1 MIIDCF
7 EMLTGMMIGSI
18 ALNTTPVS
26 GTRFRHQQNCLL
38 AHKIYGEAGIKG
50 VEYHDDDHDDVHD
63 HDGYSYK
70 DDILK
75 GNPVITE
82 KFTLLC

>member
-1 MIIDCF
+1 
-7 EMLTGMMIGSI
+7 MLTGMMIGSI

-50 VEYHDDDHDDVHD
+50 VEYHDGDHHHD
-63 HDGYSYK
+63 YSYK

-75 GNPVITE
+75 GNPVIT
-82 KFTLLC
+82 KKVILLC

>member
-1 MIIDCF
+1 MF
-7 EMLTGMMIGSI
+7 TGMMIGSI

-50 VEYHDDDHDDVHD
+50 VEYHGDDLHD
-63 HDGYSYK
+63 YSYK
-70 DDILK
+70 DEILK
-75 GNPVITE
+75 GNPVRAKKVI
-82 KFTLLC
+82 LLC